1 MPPIQS
7 KISKPST
14 STSFFAL
21 RSRRNLAT
29 LDYTTIK
36 RNEVNPQNP
45 PYCPPTPSSS
55 TTTTDTPNNEP
66 PTDDDIIEV
75 QFSPSHV

>member
-14 STSFFAL
+14 STSFFAS

-45 PYCPPTPSSS
+45 PCRPPTPSSS
-55 TTTTDTPNNEP
+55 MTTTDTLNNEP
-66 PTDDDIIEV
+66 PPNNDTIEV
-75 QFSPSHV
+75 